1 MIVPPLQAACKAGR
15 GAVSFAHQRMQI
27 LSQQPD
33 PFAAHPE
40 LRDRI
45 VDPAQSFFRDF
56 SLAKILAQ
64 FPQLAAAQTW
74 AHSDAYRE
82 ENRAKALA
90 GHCGDLWIFGYGS
103 LMWDPALRFV
113 DLRRARVQGF
123 ARRLILMDVNGGR
136 GTRDAPGLMAAL
148 DRGDHCDGLAFR
160 IAAGD
165 VDRETEILWRREVI
179 GPGYVPAFVTA
190 DLAEGPVQALTF
202 LADHGA
208 REIRADLSRAEQI
221 DYIAHGA
228 GFLGTS
234 RAYLAN
240 IVDHF
245 AALDIHDEDCITLLR
260 EVDQHLSAQGASA
273 ARTATTGP

>member
-1 MIVPPLQAACKAGR
+1 
-15 GAVSFAHQRMQI
+15 MQI
-27 LSQQPD
+27 LSEQPD
-33 PFAAHPE
+33 PFAAHPD

-64 FPQLAAAQTW
+64 FPQLAGAEAW

-90 GHCGDLWIFGYGS
+90 GHSGDLWIFGYGS
-103 LMWDPALRFV
+103 LMWDPALHFV
-113 DLRRARVQGF
+113 DLRRARVKGF

-160 IAAGD
+160 IAAKD

-190 DLAEGPVQALTF
+190 DLADGQVQALTF
-202 LADHGA
+202 LADHA
-208 REIRADLSRAEQI
+208 AVEIRADLTRAEQI
-221 DYIAHGA
+221 TCIAHGA

-245 AALDIHDEDCITLLR
+245 AALDIHDEDCIALLR
-260 EVDQHLSAQGASA
+260 EVDQHLSAQA
-273 ARTATTGP
+273 AAPAGPATPDP